1 MNILVSHTL
10 RSIKRNAGQF
20 AVILVTVIIVV
31 AMLFVALTIG
41 DLFYNLNVSL
51 SSRLGSATDITITGE
66 IFPESK
72 LNEFLV
78 SNDNYIEYADTY
90 LQIGALF
97 KNENSQDKT
106 SKAVL
111 VEATDTKALA
121 ARYPDMLKVADEYNY
136 SYQYPAIWVGKS
148 FMEENKLEIGQ
159 IVEIYLEMYKSYE
172 KMTISYVFENE
183 GFFANSTVNNL
194 IIDYSSTNAKGML
207 NLANI
212 KLTDDANFDEISK
225 DLYRHMDNDELTVS
239 PSVDYEKVER
249 VVQNNQLLLS
259 VSLLFIIALMLFI
272 LFTSYLVVTKNRLNE
287 MIVFKAVGATSF
299 QTTIIMLS
307 EALLYGII
315 GSAVGLLLGR
325 IGMGIAVKIMI
336 PQFTNAVQFTFSD
349 YLIAF
354 LLGCIISVAGAILPV
369 LNISKENI
377 RQLTASNMK
386 EAKKIPLT
394 AVILVSILMLACV
407 LILILIPS
415 ITLYATIALIIVVAV
430 WIILII
436 PYIIKAISR
445 LFALGKGTQRI
456 AGFSIKRNSYSRTL
470 SAMVG
475 SIITFTFI
483 VISIINIIIYAVTPY
498 NTRFES
504 DFVIETMDGSDLE
517 NVRETTSKISGVKNA
532 FLYYSVPCIWNSDT
546 QSKDY
551 KVYTVDNTDAI
562 WGISERVDQA
572 TIDKFNTE
580 LRPVIVSYDLIQR
593 FALTEG
599 QEITIT
605 LGDKM
610 ATRGTL
616 DGKFLVVGVDYAMTN
631 TDRVMI
637 IPQSSLL
644 IDGKKVDADSMVFV
658 NANPNVWKKDLY
670 YQIRD
675 EIETESSYILEF
687 DTWAYATSVGIK
699 GIVNLLI
706 VLQLI
711 VSLVAMIGIVNLT
724 IVTLLSRNQE
734 FYIYSSVGMD
744 KKSYII
750 TALSEGFIIAF
761 SGGIIGLVLS
771 FIINRLIPSFALLI
785 DRYVIYELMPW
796 YIPITVLASIILY
809 TLIYLAIYALRKS
822 QYVYNREIIK

>member
-605 LGDKM
+605 LGDKI

-750 TALSEGFIIAF
+750 TALSEGIIIAF

>member
-194 IIDYSSTNAKGML
+194 IIDYSSINAKGML